1 MLETINYGLYD
12 NMKGQFKFYIDY
24 KYTENQLNI
33 ESIDLRP
40 VNIQNGDS
48 I

>member
-1 MLETINYGLYD
+1 MLETINSGLYD
-12 NMKGQFKFYIDY
+12 NMKGQFIFYIDC
-24 KYTENQLNI
+24 KYTEHQLNI